1 MEDQREETALCSCP
15 PALDDLALIAA
26 VDGEADEVTLD
37 HLRNCPHCTERAN
50 DFDELQRLLRQRLF
64 RILCPSGEELAAYQQ
79 GWLEMQRRE
88 QIRDH
93 VRDCPFCSGE
103 LRLLVDAG
111 QAAQAPQPPSPLG
124 GLRRIIAVALAPL
137 RTPLAP
143 AYGGLR
149 AGGFS
154 GQHAY
159 RAENLE
165 LTLDIQRGSSRPGRL
180 ALVGMLLNEEGLA
193 GGMSR
198 ATASLLSE
206 DLVVSSAPLDDLGSF
221 VLEDLAPG
229 NYSLSLRLPDLE
241 VVVEALSL

>member
-26 VDGEADEVTLD
+26 VDGEADEATLD
-37 HLRNCPHCTERAN
+37 HLRNCSHCTQRAS

-64 RILCPSGEELAAYQQ
+64 RILCPSSQELAAYQQ
-79 GWLEMQRRE
+79 GWLDTQRRE

-103 LRLLVDAG
+103 LRLLAD
-111 QAAQAPQPPSPLG
+111 AAQTMPAPPPFD
-124 GLRRIIAVALAPL
+124 GLRRIIAVAL
-137 RTPLAP
+137 TPLHTPFAP

-149 AGGFS
+149 AGGYG
-154 GQHAY
+154 GQYAY

-180 ALVGMLLNEEGLA
+180 ALVGMLLNQEGLA

-198 ATASLLSE
+198 ATASLLSGS
-206 DLVVSSAPLDDLGSF
+206 LVVSSAPLDDLGSF
-221 VLEDLAPG
+221 VLEDLVPG
-229 NYSLSLRLPDLE
+229 NYSLSLHLPDLE
-241 VVVEALSL
+241 VVVEALTL